1 MFQCFHMVSFSSQSA
16 AGRGAAAELQSVI
29 CGHLLPSAAQR
40 SSEYRNIFSIVSVRL
55 VTQQTFSSENSSAA
69 HWLNISLNETPFRL
83 RIRSLEIVLMKHLNI
98 DELS

>member
-29 CGHLLPSAAQR
+29 CGYLPSAAQR
-40 SSEYRNIFSIVSVRL
+40 SSEYRNICSIISVRL

-69 HWLNISLNETPFRL
+69 HWLNISLNDTPFRL

-98 DELS
+98 DKLS